1 MDQARKVRV
10 CITNEQNPN
19 DSKSSMHF
27 LKWIQLDG
35 GDVIYEFPP
44 EFQQLNS
51 KHRTLLQI
59 PTVKSVLKT
68 LTRRGSYRII
78 AITLP
83 ATTVPLYFDDNGNSV
98 FEEYYLEEK
107 DLQKWKSETYPVPT
121 GQGPSQLSSEAQN
134 AAILEILQKLTATT
148 EEPQPQRMEGTK
160 RLNLTKIKSD
170 FVLENFD
177 GKNFEVGRWL
187 DIFIRECDRCQV
199 ANSEDKILI
208 LRLFMDGIA
217 KNWYSS
223 TLSDLGLDK
232 NFTDWETKMRE
243 AFKEHGWKKIREA
256 YNFRYI
262 GGPYVDYVLRKQS
275 LLLEQEHTIDKTV
288 QINLIVTGLP
298 VHVQDKLDRS
308 KIDSIEQL
316 LGELRKIE
324 PPPQKKNLPDTE
336 THPRKVFTPAANYEQ
351 KKSCSICNK
360 LGYPGR
366 FHPEAL
372 CRNRSSAEHKG
383 KHIKTKKAIYLECLA
398 MKEAIKFWQHWL
410 VGATF
415 QIITDHKPLE
425 ALKIN
430 SRSDEELGDMLLFLS
445 QFDFRVTYRPGSTN
459 MEADC
464 LSRNPV
470 IEDYEYL
477 EEFVKTVNFLTLSDI
492 TTDQENHSSEF
503 NKIGNTRKESGI
515 IYKIKNTTKRIVI
528 SESLADALIKKVHLD
543 FGHIGSAH
551 VIKKIR
557 QFYYTKNL
565 DSKVKAYCQSC
576 ELCIKNKTR
585 NSSSYGYLS
594 QLGPARAPFEIVS
607 LDTIGG
613 FAGNRS
619 SKRYLHLLVDH
630 FTRYAFIS
638 TSKNQTADDFVKL
651 IKKVQDKHQI
661 KTLLTD
667 QYSGINSAEFKSY
680 LKREGINLIFTA
692 VNNPASNGLNERL
705 NQTLVNRIRCKI
717 NSSHGRAWSR
727 IAEECVQEYNSTDH
741 SVTTF
746 SPEYLLFGKTS
757 PIVPNSLEPKSDIIR
772 DREAAFENTIKNHN
786 YNKRLYDRNRRHH
799 DFKEGDL
806 VYVDH
811 SSKIQRN
818 KLEEI
823 RIGPLKITKKISNS
837 IFELDTG
844 HRKKESNMFHVSKLV
859 PVPVGGGI

>member
-1 MDQARKVRV
+1 MEEIMNEKQSYRLARAQFNLHGPAPPAKSGSAALRLRGDAPPTIFSVDAALCTLMSAQDDEATAMDPTPSTRWIQSARGGEAMTAVYQKSLPEQVSVCPCVRVSVCPNVAPYSSRNLVNIDSFIVACKAKAGALKVRI
-10 CITNEQNPN
+10 CITLEPSPN
-19 DSKSSMHF
+19 DAKSSMHF
-27 LKWIQLDG
+27 IKWIQLDG

-44 EFQQLNS
+44 EFQPLNS
-51 KHRTLLQI
+51 KHKTLLQI

-134 AAILEILQKLTATT
+134 AAILEILQKLTAKT
-148 EEPQPQRMEGTK
+148 EEPQPPQTEENSA
-160 RLNLTKIKSD
+160 RL
-170 FVLENFD
+170 LEP
-177 GKNFEVGRWL
+177 L
-187 DIFIRECDRCQV
+187 H
-199 ANSEDKILI
+199 SL
-208 LRLFMDGIA
+208 
-217 KNWYSS
+217 
-223 TLSDLGLDK
+223 
-232 NFTDWETKMRE
+232 
-243 AFKEHGWKKIREA
+243 
-256 YNFRYI
+256 
-262 GGPYVDYVLRKQS
+262 LRKNAEFVWT
-275 LLLEQEHTIDKTV
+275 EQCQESFESVKKHLCSQPILAIFDPKLKIIIETDASGDGVGAVLKQV
-288 QINLIVTGLP
+288 QESGEIKP
-298 VHVQDKLDRS
+298 VAYFSKKLKDY
-308 KIDSIEQL
+308 
-316 LGELRKIE
+316 
-324 PPPQKKNLPDTE
+324 QKK
-336 THPRKVFTPAANYEQ
+336 
-351 KKSCSICNK
+351 
-360 LGYPGR
+360 
-366 FHPEAL
+366 
-372 CRNRSSAEHKG
+372 
-383 KHIKTKKAIYLECLA
+383 KKAIYLECLA

-477 EEFVKTVNFLTLSDI
+477 EELVKTVNFLTLSDI

-528 SESLADALIKKVHLD
+528 SESLADALIKQVHLD

-772 DREAAFENTIKNHN
+772 DREAAFENTVKNHN

-823 RIGPLKITKKISNS
+823 RIGPLKINKKISNT

-859 PVPVGGGI
+859 PLPVGGGI

>member
-1 MDQARKVRV
+1 MDQAKAGALKVRI
-10 CITNEQNPN
+10 CITLEPSPN
-19 DSKSSMHF
+19 DAKSSMHF
-27 LKWIQLDG
+27 IKWIQLDG

-44 EFQQLNS
+44 EFQPLNS
-51 KHRTLLQI
+51 KHKTLLQI

-134 AAILEILQKLTATT
+134 AAILEILQKLTAKT
-148 EEPQPQRMEGTK
+148 EEPQPPQTEENSA
-160 RLNLTKIKSD
+160 RL
-170 FVLENFD
+170 LEP
-177 GKNFEVGRWL
+177 L
-187 DIFIRECDRCQV
+187 H
-199 ANSEDKILI
+199 SL
-208 LRLFMDGIA
+208 
-217 KNWYSS
+217 
-223 TLSDLGLDK
+223 
-232 NFTDWETKMRE
+232 
-243 AFKEHGWKKIREA
+243 
-256 YNFRYI
+256 
-262 GGPYVDYVLRKQS
+262 LRKNAEFVWT
-275 LLLEQEHTIDKTV
+275 EQCQESFESVKKHLCSQPILAIFDPKLKIIIETDASGDGVGAVLKQV
-288 QINLIVTGLP
+288 QESGEIKP
-298 VHVQDKLDRS
+298 VAYFSKKLKDY
-308 KIDSIEQL
+308 
-316 LGELRKIE
+316 
-324 PPPQKKNLPDTE
+324 QKK
-336 THPRKVFTPAANYEQ
+336 
-351 KKSCSICNK
+351 
-360 LGYPGR
+360 
-366 FHPEAL
+366 
-372 CRNRSSAEHKG
+372 
-383 KHIKTKKAIYLECLA
+383 KKAIYLECLA

-477 EEFVKTVNFLTLSDI
+477 EELVKTVNFLTLSDI

-528 SESLADALIKKVHLD
+528 SESLADALIKQVHLD

-772 DREAAFENTIKNHN
+772 DREAAFENTVKNHN

-823 RIGPLKITKKISNS
+823 RIGPLKINKKISNT

-859 PVPVGGGI
+859 PLPVGGGI